1 MVLTTNNETTTG
13 ETPGTAVSSAA
24 FGIDELAALATL
36 LGASRFPGV
45 PEAPFTALREGVRKG
60 DLAEARE
67 HLGADGSA
75 FADAMADFK
84 AWCTVRV
91 LRRGSGTVEGG
102 ETTWIDAG
110 AALWRVEARG
120 EAVHVQPI
128 SAVGIVDEVLGNL
141 SGGA

>member
-1 MVLTTNNETTTG
+1 QFAELEKRSGVDAPAFTT
-13 ETPGTAVSSAA
+13 PAAA
-24 FGIDELAALATL
+24 FA
-36 LGASRFPGV
+36 
-45 PEAPFTALREGVRKG
+45 ALREGVRKG

-67 HLGADGSA
+67 RLGAGGSA
-75 FADAMADFK
+75 FADAMADFR

-91 LRRGSGTVEGG
+91 LRRRGGTVEGG

-110 AALWRVEARG
+110 DALWRVEARG
-120 EAVHVQPI
+120 EAVDVQPI